1 MLFLFLGS
9 PHSGIIFGLK
19 VVVKDFE
26 DLCWVVVDLFRSK
39 FSLFQ
44 LELEVIR

>member
-1 MLFLFLGS
+1 VLFLFLRP

-26 DLCWVVVDLFRSK
+26 DLCWVVLDLFRGE
-39 FSLFQ
+39 FSLLE
-44 LELEVIR
+44 LELEVLR